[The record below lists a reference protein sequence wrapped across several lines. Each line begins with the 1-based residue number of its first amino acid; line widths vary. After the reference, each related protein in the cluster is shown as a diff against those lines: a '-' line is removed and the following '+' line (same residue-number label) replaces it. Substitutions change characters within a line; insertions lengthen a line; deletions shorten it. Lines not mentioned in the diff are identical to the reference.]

1 MERTTTR
8 TRRLDAATAVAC
20 EVCGS
25 PTTEPRRGLCLRCYR
40 RKQRG
45 SPALGGSCQVCGLT
59 DRRVLRAVRRDSGI
73 FCLCHNCGWI
83 AERYCDEVAPLV
95 EIRALVLHAGG
106 RRTNLARRTIDRRRV
121 VRRVVRRVALVDR
134 RQAPRFP
141 DKGDR
146 RIAADRRAG

>member
-1 MERTTTR
+1 MERITTR
-8 TRRLDAATAVAC
+8 TRRRDAATAVAC

-25 PTTEPRRGLCLRCYR
+25 LTTEPRRGLCLRCYR

-59 DRRVLRAVRRDSGI
+59 DPRVLRAVRRDSGI

-83 AERYCDEVAPLV
+83 AERYCDEAAPLG
-95 EIRALVLHAGG
+95 EIRALILRGGG
-106 RRTNLARRTIDRRRV
+106 RRTIVARRTGDRRRV
-121 VRRVVRRVALVDR
+121 PRRVALVDR